1 MDVMLAVTLDYLTR
15 DQYVMCKRN
24 KQTCKGAPRY
34 GLTHARNHI
43 HGIAVGPL
51 YGQNR
56 SNQSPL
62 QLFHCRHEGL
72 LPSDDTKTAG
82 RKTRTSLS
90 FQKPPLFNFQITLSK
105 LLILP

>member
-1 MDVMLAVTLDYLTR
+1 MQAVPLDYLTR
-15 DQYVMCKRN
+15 DQYVMCKWK

-34 GLTHARNHI
+34 GLTHAHNQI
-43 HGIAVGPL
+43 HDLAVGPL

-72 LPSDDTKTAG
+72 LPSDDTKRAQLPDYLI
-82 RKTRTSLS
+82 KIAY
-90 FQKPPLFNFQITLSK
+90 FTL
-105 LLILP
+105 INYQA

>member
-15 DQYVMCKRN
+15 DQYVMCKRK

-43 HGIAVGPL
+43 HDIAVGPL

-72 LPSDDTKTAG
+72 LPGDDTKRAQLPDYLI
-82 RKTRTSLS
+82 KIA
-90 FQKPPLFNFQITLSK
+90 NFTL
-105 LLILP
+105 INYQA